1 MVRDTIQLEDAISTI
16 SQEYLLE
23 FTFEY
28 GIPES
33 LHLELSGPEECIIE
47 FLKVKVSVYIRFFE
61 FANFHMDL
69 FSLISTP
76 NPAKVKTE
84 TRPHATHKVSLLTA
98 TANRV
103 IDMEDMASQRGHR
116 RGRGKCIT
124 QGVEEGSCRLP
135 SCTGYPL
142 RRIFSSCRIRY
153 GLDRLHDCH
162 PRRSS
167 FERAGVEIST
177 GNVATTEVW
186 GLFSSGSPKLGKSS
200 SIPSIGGLPE
210 DIYQS
215 GWGVTNNCRL
225 DTPEAC
231 QDMVDH
237 IVPSRVAKAESNDLR
252 NQTKNLKIVLEA
264 EVDMKKAVSD
274 LQAQVT
280 GEEKMKAAFEEF
292 KRYEDDKVEQRCAE
306 MDARLDKLSV
316 DFNEELYPHML
327 TAIARGLAK
336 GMSKGLK
343 HGIKHGRA
351 GRDLADI
358 EAYDP
363 LERLKDAPI
372 DVIMASLYLES
383 DSGEAAPQWIRELR
397 PSSSQLNI
405 PVYTEV
411 RGLKDPWRE
420 RAAICEAKAKSKVTM
435 YYNARVKGVTFR
447 PGDFLYRSN
456 DASHAVDGGK
466 LGPKC
471 EGPYEV
477 TEALGD
483 GAYKLASIDGT
494 VLSKT

>member
-47 FLKVKVSVYIRFFE
+47 FLKVKVSVYIR
-61 FANFHMDL
+61 
-69 FSLISTP
+69 
-76 NPAKVKTE
+76 
-84 TRPHATHKVSLLTA
+84 
-98 TANRV
+98 
-103 IDMEDMASQRGHR
+103 
-116 RGRGKCIT
+116 
-124 QGVEEGSCRLP
+124 
-135 SCTGYPL
+135 
-142 RRIFSSCRIRY
+142 
-153 GLDRLHDCH
+153 
-162 PRRSS
+162 S

-411 RGLKDPWRE
+411 RGLKDPWSFKE
-420 RAAICEAKAKSKVTM
+420 EILLEDAIAANIS
-435 YYNARVKGVTFR
+435 RV
-447 PGDFLYRSN
+447 
-456 DASHAVDGGK
+456 
-466 LGPKC
+466 
-471 EGPYEV
+471 
-477 TEALGD
+477 
-483 GAYKLASIDGT
+483 
-494 VLSKT
+494 